1 LKKRNKFMKVGLLII
16 AIILLPKNFSAQL
29 PDFIQG
35 LGYGVG
41 IALELIGIYSINHD
55 IFKFKNYKTNLLKN
69 VLISNNMVHT
79 TNFFKRG

>member
-41 IALELIGIYSINHD
+41 IALELIGIY
-55 IFKFKNYKTNLLKN
+55 